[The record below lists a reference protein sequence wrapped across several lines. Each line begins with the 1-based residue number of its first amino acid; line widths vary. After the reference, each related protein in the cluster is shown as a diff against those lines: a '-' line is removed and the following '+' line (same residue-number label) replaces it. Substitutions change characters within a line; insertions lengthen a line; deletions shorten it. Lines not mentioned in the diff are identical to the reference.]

1 MSLLISAGRQ
11 GSKVKHIH
19 VFGFTIVSF
28 LVSPLIFSMEPEV
41 QTHIM
46 KQEASNRV
54 FLTIM
59 SYHSELKADGSQ
71 HIITNI
77 DCYFME

>member
-1 MSLLISAGRQ
+1 MSLLISAGKQ
-11 GSKVKHIH
+11 GSKMKHIH

-28 LVSPLIFSMEPEV
+28 LVSPLIFRMEPEV
-41 QTHIM
+41 QTQIV

-59 SYHSELKADGSQ
+59 SHHSERKADGPQ

-77 DCYFME
+77 DCCFKE

>member
-1 MSLLISAGRQ
+1 M
-11 GSKVKHIH
+11 KHIH
-19 VFGFTIVSF
+19 VFGFTTVSF
-28 LVSPLIFSMEPEV
+28 LVSPLIFRMELPV
-41 QTHIM
+41 QAQII

-59 SYHSELKADGSQ
+59 LHPSEHKADGPQ

-77 DCYFME
+77 DCCFKE